1 MWAFAKKTKSRGI
14 KPDCTPTSLAPMHI
28 FAQGLYLVWFL
39 SVGLVFLPLEVCG
52 GDIRGDG
59 EFFHLVSPGESLN
72 RIASR
77 YLPRTEAITVG
88 ELIEKIRTLNRIQ
101 ESLIRPNQR
110 LLIPLA
116 RCAPLQAKT
125 VPKQRD
131 FEARGIYLNRF
142 SMGCKKMGRLIDKL
156 ICHGGNAVI
165 MDVKDMNGRLCY
177 PSRVSLAKEIGAS
190 ARSIISDPSRLFHY
204 LHKKGLHAIVRLV
217 LFYDPLL
224 AGERPELALR
234 CMSTGEPYREKGTI
248 AWVDPR
254 QPAVQRYN
262 LDIAKELAEM
272 GADEIQF
279 DYIRFPTMGDIDED
293 ELSLEE
299 QQIPRHKVIADFL
312 AQAHNELLP
321 YKVLVS
327 IDVFGIAGWGRAEDI
342 RITGQ
347 KIEELVRHCDVV
359 SPMIYPSHYYG
370 RFQGIANPGGQ
381 PFHLVSETCRRFTT
395 LVEGLEVTLRP
406 WIQAFPWGAENFS
419 DGYILE
425 QLCALDQSKS
435 RGWLLWSAGNAYD
448 AAWRAWALWNERT
461 SNQITASA
469 QPFRINSRD
478 SMPGYDSKFLRHL
491 PIPGSVRSK
500 PHTYLQVSYE

>member
-1 MWAFAKKTKSRGI
+1 MRPFAKKIEGRGI
-14 KPDCTPTSLAPMHI
+14 KLDGTPTSLALMHI
-28 FAQGLYLVWFL
+28 FIHRLYLVWFL
-39 SVGLVFLPLEVCG
+39 SVGLLLLPLEVCG
-52 GDIRGDG
+52 KDICDDG

-77 YLPRTEAITVG
+77 YLPRTEAVTVG
-88 ELIEKIRTLNRIQ
+88 ELIEKIRTLNSIQ

-116 RCAPLQAKT
+116 PSAPLLAKT
-125 VPKQRD
+125 VPKERD

-142 SMGCKKMGRLIDKL
+142 SMGCKKMGRLVDKL
-156 ICHGGNAVI
+156 IYHGGNAVI
-165 MDVKDMNGRLCY
+165 VDAKDMSGRLCY
-177 PSRVSLAKEIGAS
+177 PSRVSLAKEISAS
-190 ARSIISDPSRLFHY
+190 TRSIIHDPSRLFHY
-204 LHKKGLHAIVRLV
+204 LHKRGLHAIVRIV

-224 AGERPELALR
+224 AAKRPDLALR
-234 CMSTGEPYREKGTI
+234 CKSTGEPCREKGRI

-279 DYIRFPTMGDIDED
+279 DYIRFPTVED
-293 ELSLEE
+293 MHEAELDLEE
-299 QQIPRHKVIADFL
+299 QEIPRHKVITDFL
-312 AQAHNELLP
+312 AQAHRELLP
-321 YKVLVS
+321 YKVLLS
-327 IDVFGIAGWGRAEDI
+327 IDVFGIVAWGRAEDI

-347 KIEELVRHCDVV
+347 KIEDLVRHCDVI
-359 SPMIYPSHYYG
+359 SPMIYPSHFYG
-370 RFQGIANPGGQ
+370 RFQGMANPGGQ
-381 PFHLVSETCRRFTT
+381 PFRLVWETCRRFST
-395 LVEGLEVTLRP
+395 LLEGLEVTLRP

-448 AAWRAWALWNERT
+448 AAWRACALWNERA
-461 SNQITASA
+461 SNQITASV
-469 QPFRINSRD
+469 QRFGINSGD
-478 SMPGYDSKFLRHL
+478 SMPRYDSKFRRHL
-491 PIPGSVRSK
+491 PISVSVRSR